1 MLDKSAHLQ
10 PLLPIK
16 HTIYSSTFTQSI
28 INLFNVQ
35 KLLCLLNEQR
45 AINEQKYF
53 PDQMFNT
60 GSGNTEHN
68 ITTHTLYIIQYIVH
82 VSSSKRV
89 LFPKYNHITLI
100 FIHHKDTSVRS
111 L

>member
-53 PDQMFNT
+53 PDQTFNT
-60 GSGNTEHN
+60 GSGNTEYN
-68 ITTHTLYIIQYIVH
+68 ITTHTLYIIQ
-82 VSSSKRV
+82 
-89 LFPKYNHITLI
+89 
-100 FIHHKDTSVRS
+100 
-111 L
+111 